1 MDLQPSGRGKEELL
15 CLETDKIYFT
25 IKGKNRNSE
34 IDEQDTES
42 KGFSISYAEEGIN
55 LIIDAEKAYF
65 FEYENYELIIEKK
78 DRNTDIGFYHVNKD
92 IRNKITKNRS
102 GSLSGIVSF
111 KGEIGFSDLV
121 LRVNGKDHLIIK
133 VEVFPTKI
141 DYRKD
146 YMAILKDVNEEIYNL
161 VFDFLKRTY
170 SISGLSKNK
179 GTSLTEYY
187 SILTYIFEKLK
198 KALNIITAM
207 PHHSLVN
214 ERQIAPYHK
223 IKNVTSETIKWL
235 EKRPEKLIKK
245 GDKLVP
251 VEALQINKRVTLD
264 TNENRFLKFIIKG
277 ILFKLKELRKRY
289 LALGRGIDNSFV
301 LQLEGFIKDMNKY
314 LTSTFLKDVGE
325 YEFREN
331 SSLVFKMA
339 LGYKDVYKY
348 YLMLQKGLTLK
359 GELFKLN
366 IKDLPL
372 LYEYWCFIK
381 INGIL
386 RKNYILI
393 SNDTV
398 KVKNNG
404 IFVSLKKGMESKV
417 VYENPKNG
425 ERFELFYNSKMKSET
440 VGQKPD
446 NVLAINKIGGKVTY
460 NYIFDAKYKLDRAVK
475 GTTYEAA
482 NKTPGPKEEDINTMH
497 KYRDAIVYENK
508 KEGRLENSIFG
519 AFVLFPYNN
528 EEEYSKHP
536 LYKSIETVNI
546 GGIPFLPTAT
556 KLMEEFLKELIGESY
571 LSSFE
576 RVLDQKGKEYYM
588 QDSYF
593 KDRNVLVGSLSNK
606 EQLESIKKYKFYHTK
621 LKNVSLN
628 KHVIKTVAISQSKTN
643 FKEAAGILYY
653 GEVIDYQILKRKD
666 ITEIPKVT
674 DKPEELEELYIKFIL
689 ADLKTLDK
697 KTEVYNYNVRKIM
710 YTSQYLL
717 KNSRIVSEL
726 CIRSKEEFRL
736 WWELKNLYKDV
747 VCVAEDESNAIKG
760 FSVDGMDVY
769 MVGDKIKV
777 LDKGNVVMNFDL
789 DKFVKS
795 PRKIVKEIGV
805 IKD

>member
-34 IDEQDTES
+34 INEQDTDS
-42 KGFSISYAEEGIN
+42 KGFRIIYSEEEN
-55 LIIDAEKAYF
+55 DLVLDTEKAYF

-78 DRNTDIGFYHVNKD
+78 DRATEISFYHVNKD

-102 GSLSGIVSF
+102 GSLSGIVTF
-111 KGEIGFSDLV
+111 RGEIGYSDLV
-121 LRVNGKDHLIIK
+121 IKVNGKEHLIIQI
-133 VEVFPTKI
+133 EVFPTKI

-146 YMAILKDVNEEIYNL
+146 YMAILKDINEEIYNL
-161 VFDFLKRTY
+161 AFDFLKRTY
-170 SISGLSKNK
+170 SMSGLSKNK
-179 GTSLTEYY
+179 GTTLTEYY

-198 KALNIITAM
+198 KALNIIAAM

-245 GDKLVP
+245 RDKLLP
-251 VEALQINKRVTLD
+251 VEALQTNKRVTLD
-264 TNENRFLKFIIKG
+264 TNENRFLKYIIKG

-289 LALGRGIDNSFV
+289 LLLGRGIDNSFI
-301 LQLEGFIKDMNKY
+301 LQLEAFIKEMNKY

-331 SSLVFKMA
+331 SSMVFKMA

-366 IKDLPL
+366 IKDLSV

-386 RKNYILI
+386 RKNYTLI

-398 KVKNNG
+398 KVRNNG
-404 IFVSLKKGMESKV
+404 IFVALKKGIESKV
-417 VYENPKNG
+417 VYEDPKNG

-475 GTTYEAA
+475 GTDYETY
-482 NKTPGPKEEDINTMH
+482 NKTPGPKEEDLNTMH

-508 KEGRLENSIFG
+508 KEGRYENNIFG
-519 AFVLFPYNN
+519 AFVLFPYSN

-556 KLMEEFLKELIGESY
+556 KLMEKFLKELIGESH
-571 LSSFE
+571 LASFE
-576 RVLDQKGKEYYM
+576 RALEQSGREYYIK
-588 QDSYF
+588 DSYF
-593 KDRNVLVGSLSNK
+593 KDRTVLVGALSSK
-606 EQLESIKKYKFYHTK
+606 DQLEIIKKYKFYHTP
-621 LKNVSLN
+621 LKNIDLN
-628 KHVIKTVAISQSKTN
+628 KHVLKTVAIAQSKN
-643 FKEAAGILYY
+643 LFKEEAGILYY
-653 GEVIDYQILKRKD
+653 GEVVGYEVVRRKD
-666 ITEIPKVT
+666 IVWIPEAS
-674 DKPEELEELYIKFIL
+674 DKEEELYIKFL
-689 ADLKTLDK
+689 LDDLKKLDRK
-697 KTEVYNYNVRKIM
+697 IEVEGYNVRGIM
-710 YTSQYLL
+710 YTTEFLL
-717 KNSRIVSEL
+717 RNSSRVSEF
-726 CIRSKEEFRL
+726 CIRSKEEFREL
-736 WWELKNLYKDV
+736 WEYKMMKWE
-747 VCVAEDESNAIKG
+747 
-760 FSVDGMDVY
+760 
-769 MVGDKIKV
+769 GDK
-777 LDKGNVVMNFDL
+777 
-789 DKFVKS
+789 
-795 PRKIVKEIGV
+795 
-805 IKD
+805 